1 MAKKKKRKL
10 KKLAKVLGAGLAI
23 AGLGRAF
30 ANRNATPSTNADA
43 IKAMTSNDAYSDD
56 TMPSNLSKDMGMKRT
71 RRDSVL
77 ASPVINKMDTSE
89 VDIPDNYFKKP
100 SKVIRAPVTYSTGR
114 DDGLGYLPSFK
125 KGGRVKGCG
134 KALRGF
140 GRAMKG
146 KK

>member
-1 MAKKKKRKL
+1 MAKKKKKSKL

-30 ANRNATPSTNADA
+30 ANRNASPSTNADA

-56 TMPSNLSKDMGMKRT
+56 TMPSNLSKNMGMKRT

-89 VDIPDNYFKKP
+89 VTIPDNYFKKP
-100 SKVIRAPVTYSTGR
+100 SIVVRDPITYSPGN
-114 DDGLGYLPSFK
+114 DGLSYFK
-125 KGGRVKGCG
+125 KGGRVGCG
-134 KALRGF
+134 KAKRGF

>member
-1 MAKKKKRKL
+1 MAKKKKKSKL

-30 ANRNATPSTNADA
+30 ANRNASPSTNADA

-56 TMPSNLSKDMGMKRT
+56 TMPSNLSKDMGMKRK
-71 RRDSVL
+71 RRDSIL
-77 ASPVINKMDTSE
+77 ASPEINRMTDYYGES
-89 VDIPDNYFKKP
+89 
-100 SKVIRAPVTYSTGR
+100 
-114 DDGLGYLPSFK
+114 LK

-140 GRAMKG
+140 GKAMKG